1 MTYLV
6 TVDETTLV
14 KMLELLELLE
24 PLEPPIGLKLLG
36 LPPGLKLLTPEQVP
50 YSL

>member
-1 MTYLV
+1 MTNSV

-14 KMLELLELLE
+14 KMLELLEL
-24 PLEPPIGLKLLG
+24 PIGLKLLG

>member
-1 MTYLV
+1 VTNSV

-14 KMLELLELLE
+14 KMLELLEL
-24 PLEPPIGLKLLG
+24 PI
-36 LPPGLKLLTPEQVP
+36 GLKLLTPEQVP